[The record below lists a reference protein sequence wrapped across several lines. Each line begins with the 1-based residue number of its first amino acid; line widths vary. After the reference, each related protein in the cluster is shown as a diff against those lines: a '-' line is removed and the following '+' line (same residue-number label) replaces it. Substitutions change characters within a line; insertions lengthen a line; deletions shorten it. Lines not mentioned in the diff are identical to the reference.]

1 MDKEQIKKVIKDLEV
16 SIKQLKDKKN
26 KLFFFVADSKGTP
39 IGSLAYIYGLAYQL
53 KQMGY
58 NVNMLYAE
66 QEFVGVEGWLGKQY
80 ADLPHYNAAKDILDV
95 APSDILF
102 IPELYSSIM
111 KKTQGLHCKK
121 VAILE
126 NFNYMT
132 ELIPFGYTWE
142 TMGIHDCITTSE
154 ELKTRLLEVFPR
166 IKTYVIRP
174 TIDDF
179 YSENNT
185 DAPKQ
190 LIVNIISKD
199 SKVVNN
205 IVKPFKWRHPEYGF
219 VTFRHING
227 VSKIDFAKYV
237 SECSISIWV
246 DTDTDFGYS
255 AVEAMACGN
264 LIIGKV
270 PENIPS
276 WMLTKEGALRDNGV
290 WFYNFR
296 ELPDLLANVLGALLH
311 ENIPQQIYDEMKTTV
326 SEYSQ
331 SGQNNDIKEV
341 IEKTLINERIN
352 ELTIAKQTA
361 KDNLE
366 KNDEA

>member
-1 MDKEQIKKVIKDLEV
+1 MDKNQLKKAIRDLEI

-39 IGSLAYIYGLAYQL
+39 IGSLSYIYGLAHQL
-53 KQMGY
+53 KEMGY

-66 QEFVGVEGWLGKQY
+66 QEFVGVESWLGKPY
-80 ADLPHYNAAKDILDV
+80 SDLPHYNAAKDILDV

-121 VAILE
+121 IAILE
-126 NFNYMT
+126 NFDYMT
-132 ELIPFGYTWE
+132 ELIPFGYNWE

-154 ELKTRLLEVFPR
+154 EMKERLLEVFPKM
-166 IKTYVIRP
+166 KTYVIHP
-174 TIDDF
+174 VIDDF
-179 YSENNT
+179 YSKSNSGT
-185 DAPKQ
+185 PKQ

-199 SKVVNN
+199 NKTVNN

-219 VTFRHING
+219 VTFRHVNG
-227 VSKIDFAKYV
+227 VSKKDFATYV
-237 SECSISIWV
+237 SDGSISIWV
-246 DTDTDFGYS
+246 DTETDFGYS
-255 AVEAMACGN
+255 ALESMACGN

-270 PENIPS
+270 PENIPA
-276 WMLTKEGALRDNGV
+276 WMLNDKKQLRNNGI

-311 ENIPQQIYDEMKTTV
+311 ENIPQEIYDEMEKTV
-326 SEYSQ
+326 SEYTQ
-331 SGQNNDIKEV
+331 DRQNKDINEA
-341 IEKTLINERIN
+341 IEKTIINNRIN

-361 KDNLE
+361 KDNLD
-366 KNDEA
+366 KNSEE